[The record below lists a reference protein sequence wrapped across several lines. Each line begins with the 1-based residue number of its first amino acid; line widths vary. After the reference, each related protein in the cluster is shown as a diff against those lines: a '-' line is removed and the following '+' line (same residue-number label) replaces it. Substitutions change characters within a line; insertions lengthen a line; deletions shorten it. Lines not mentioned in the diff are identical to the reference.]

1 MEKNKLF
8 EKIPMRG
15 VKNIIVV
22 ASGKGGVGKSTVAA
36 NLAIALAR
44 NGMKTALVDADIFG
58 PSIPTMFGLEDAR
71 PEVKSENNRELIFP
85 IEKFG
90 IKIISIGFFIDRS
103 QSLIWRGPMAAK
115 VLTQLL
121 GDTQWGDIDYM
132 IIDFPPGTSDI
143 QLTTVQK
150 LTLKGAI
157 IVTTPQEISF
167 NDARKAG
174 SMFLNPDL
182 NVPVLGVIENMSWF
196 SPAKHPDEVYYVFG
210 QGGGMK
216 LAKELNTSLLG
227 QIPLVMEIGESAEKG
242 LPVFSQENK
251 LVIKAFE
258 KIAEEIISHKENQI
272 NKDKTFL
279 QI

>member
-103 QSLIWRGPMAAK
+103 QSLIWRGPMASNAVK
-115 VLTQLL
+115 QLFE
-121 GDTQWGDIDYM
+121 DTQWGEVDYM
-132 IIDFPPGTSDI
+132 IVDFPPGTSDI

-150 LTLKGAI
+150 LNLAGAI
-157 IVTTPQEISF
+157 IVTTPQEIAL
-167 NDARKAG
+167 NDARKAS
-174 SMFLNPDL
+174 SMFMNPDL
-182 NVPVLGVIENMSWF
+182 KVPILGVVENMSWF
-196 SPAKHPDEVYYVFG
+196 TPAAHPEEHYYLFG
-210 QGGGMK
+210 RGGGAK
-216 LAKELNTSLLG
+216 LAREFDTNLLC
-227 QIPLVMEIGESAEKG
+227 QIPLVLEVGEAAEAG
-242 LPVFSQENK
+242 RTVFQQTNK
-251 LVIKAFE
+251 TAVEAFE
-258 KIAEEIISHKENQI
+258 TLAGQVMEVVENQKP
-272 NKDKTFL
+272 NK
-279 QI
+279 